1 MATRT
6 LYLYGAYDW
15 ALALTVLL
23 YIQTALTFSAISV
36 AWIDLIKT
44 FAISYTF
51 LGFISVIGA
60 ALSMVSMLIGGSIV
74 SHIGT
79 RKTLLITIPLLVFS
93 HLLLALA
100 PSQSMLIVVNVGW
113 GLGFGA
119 MLVACTSVVIDW
131 ERVRGKRI
139 IDAFQAG
146 WNVASIAG
154 AVLGGYLLS
163 IGWDYRDIM
172 WLAAMSSAPFV
183 VLIGLSAF
191 PRSGAHEESGHPFA
205 GLQLIAG
212 HRTLAIIGALVVIT
226 TFAQNIGVSWSPI
239 YLDTLGADPLISGSA
254 LAAFQGATALFRLS
268 NGLLV
273 TRFGA
278 RAILWC
284 GAVGITFAGVLLY
297 FSTNQYFVLAAFIIL
312 GAAVAGAQ
320 PTAISLG
327 VKLMPT
333 RTALVSGGILALGE
347 VGFTVSTP
355 MLGWLADQASLQTA
369 LATALP
375 CGVLMWIVVFWLPR
389 HQKMSAT
396 HSSVS

>member
-1 MATRT
+1 MATRK

-36 AWIDLIKT
+36 AWIDLLKA
-44 FAISYTF
+44 FSISYTL

-60 ALSMVSMLIGGSIV
+60 ALSMVSMLVGGSVV
-74 SHIGT
+74 SHLGT
-79 RKTLLITIPLLVFS
+79 RKTLLITIPLLVIS
-93 HLLLALA
+93 HLLLAIA
-100 PSQSMLIVVNVGW
+100 PSQTMLIVVNIGW

-163 IGWDYRDIM
+163 IGWNYRDIM
-172 WLAAMSSAPFV
+172 WLAVLSSAPFI
-183 VLIGLSAF
+183 VLIAISAF
-191 PRSGAHEESGHPFA
+191 PGSGMREESGHPLA
-205 GLQLIAG
+205 GLQLIIG
-212 HRTLAIIGALVVIT
+212 QRTLAVIGALVVIT

-254 LAAFQGATALFRLS
+254 LASFQGATALFRLI

-278 RAILWC
+278 RAVLWV
-284 GAVGITFAGVLLY
+284 GAMGIIIAGASFY
-297 FSTNQYFVLAAFIIL
+297 FSTNQYVVLAAFIIL
-312 GAAVAGAQ
+312 GASVAGAQ
-320 PTAISLG
+320 PTALSLG

-333 RTALVSGGILALGE
+333 RTALVSSGILALGE

-375 CGVLMWIVVFWLPR
+375 CGILMWIVVFWLPR
-389 HQKMSAT
+389 AQPNAT
-396 HSSVS
+396 HSPIS

>member
-1 MATRT
+1 MATRK

-15 ALALTVLL
+15 ALALTILL

-36 AWIDLIKT
+36 AWIDLIKA
-44 FAISYTF
+44 FALSYTF
-51 LGFISVIGA
+51 LGLISVIGA
-60 ALSMVSMLIGGSIV
+60 ALSMLSMLIGGSIV

-79 RKTLLITIPLLVFS
+79 RKTLLITVPLLVCA
-93 HLLLALA
+93 HLLLALM
-100 PSQSMLIVVNVGW
+100 PSQQMLIVVNVGW

-154 AVLGGYLLS
+154 AVLGGWLLS

-172 WLAAMSSAPFV
+172 WLAALSSAPFV
-183 VLIGLSAF
+183 VLMALSYF
-191 PRSGAHEESGHPFA
+191 PSSGAVEERGHPLA

-226 TFAQNIGVSWSPI
+226 TFAQNVGVSWSPI

-254 LAAFQGATALFRLS
+254 LAAFQGANALFRLI

-273 TRFGA
+273 VHFGTRA
-278 RAILWC
+278 VLWS
-284 GAVGITFAGVLLY
+284 GAVGITVAGALLLL
-297 FSTNQYFVLAAFIIL
+297 STNQYLVLAAFIIL

-355 MLGWLADQASLQTA
+355 ILGWLADQASLQTA

-375 CGVLMWIVVFWLPR
+375 CGVLMWLVVFWLPR
-389 HQKMSAT
+389 TPDHRA
-396 HSSVS
+396 HSPVS